1 MKLVTIQTKKAYENF
16 LKEGFLTA
24 DSQYINKLK
33 YGVPYQYIVDNM
45 QHIENPHDAEFPL
58 WAWVKYGGFVSP
70 PKNKLL
76 GFFAKDEDEIVRI
89 TFEKLDKDVLVSDY
103 IKYHFLLT
111 NEYLPGD
118 LNDFQTVEKK
128 IQDAGI
134 SKEDLLAYV
143 RRDKFETY
151 RKDKKFEEINQVI
164 QKSYE
169 KIFSDLGDFRQGT
182 VWSIEKS
189 EVKKVEIIC
198 RKDCTKKASVD
209 YRKQYIKTLKQK
221 GDKNGF

>member
-1 MKLVTIQTKKAYENF
+1 M
-16 LKEGFLTA
+16 
-24 DSQYINKLK
+24 
-33 YGVPYQYIVDNM
+33 
-45 QHIENPHDAEFPL
+45 
-58 WAWVKYGGFVSP
+58 
-70 PKNKLL
+70 
-76 GFFAKDEDEIVRI
+76 
-89 TFEKLDKDVLVSDY
+89 
-103 IKYHFLLT
+103 LT

-118 LNDFQTVEKK
+118 LNDFQIVEKK

-209 YRKQYIKTLKQK
+209 YRKQYIKTLK
-221 GDKNGF
+221 